1 MVGWVGKWWRADKLN
16 ENPIK
21 RRDSLLRGQ
30 GADHERLKWAVKAGK
45 GTDENGEA
53 LIPVVWLGIPLKN

>member
-1 MVGWVGKWWRADKLN
+1 MVEWVSGEGQINLMKIQ
-16 ENPIK
+16 IK
-21 RRDSLLRGQ
+21 RWDSLLRGQ